1 MKYYRKM
8 LKKNKSTN
16 NLPKIAGLKDSARKP
31 DLVLINSPINDYNKI
46 PKPDTEELPAFGL
59 AYIATEC
66 EAAGFNVGVLD
77 AEVLALSPEQTA
89 KIINEVNPRWVGI
102 NMLTPTYYLTRRIL
116 ANLNP
121 DIPIITGGAHAKALP
136 EKVLRDSLI
145 GHRIK
150 LIVLEDGEYIVKGI
164 LSGIDLQ
171 KIEGIAYLNNAG
183 EYVYKPHDRNGKW
196 IPKDLDSLSFAD
208 RKFLPGDPF
217 ESQGKLETN
226 MVGSRGCPFNCN
238 FCAGSQ
244 KTLLFGVR
252 RRSPENIIKELMVL
266 RKKRIN
272 AVRFID
278 DLFLADKNYI
288 ERFAR
293 NMVESGLNK
302 DFVWDAT
309 GRVNIL
315 SELNENLL
323 KLMASSGCRE
333 IAIGIE
339 SASQRILNL
348 MEKSITPLMV
358 KTSIAKLARAGICT
372 KGYFILGYPSETK
385 EEMETTVDF
394 MHELRALARKEVRQ
408 PNMGC
413 FRGSMFEFR
422 PYPGTLIFDYLTG
435 KKPWPKDFWGNI
447 KSTPVYTEDE
457 IIYSFR
463 PVFMEGLE
471 ERQKHNYSTDYPFAN
486 GILPYEIQDI
496 IANAMKDQKKDIIE
510 NNEYLPGLRSDY
522 I

>member
-1 MKYYRKM
+1 MS
-8 LKKNKSTN
+8 KKIKSTE
-16 NLPKIAGLKDSARKP
+16 NLPKIAGLKDPSQRP
-31 DLVLINSPINDYNKI
+31 DLILINSPINDYNKI

-66 EAAGFNVGVLD
+66 EASGFNVGVLD
-77 AEVLALSPEQTA
+77 AESLALSPEQTA
-89 KIINEVNPRWVGI
+89 KIINKVNPRWVGI
-102 NMLTPTYYLTRRIL
+102 NMLTPTYYLARRIL

-121 DIPIITGGAHAKALP
+121 DISIIVGGAHAKALP

-150 LIVLEDGEYIVKGI
+150 LVVLEDGEYIVKGI
-164 LSGIDLQ
+164 LANTNPQ
-171 KIEGIAYLNNAG
+171 EMEGVAYLNADG
-183 EYVYKPHDRNGKW
+183 EFVYKPHDCNGKW
-196 IPKDLDSLSFAD
+196 IPKNLDSLNFAD
-208 RKFLPGDPF
+208 RKFLLGDPF

-252 RRSPENIIKELMVL
+252 RRTPENIIKELKIL
-266 RKKRIN
+266 RTQGIN

-278 DLFLADKNYI
+278 DLFLSDKNYI
-288 ERFAR
+288 ERFSK
-293 NMVESGLNK
+293 NMVESGLNN

-315 SELNENLL
+315 SELDENLF
-323 KLMASSGCRE
+323 KLMALSGCRE

-348 MEKSITPLMV
+348 MEKKITPEMV
-358 KTSIAKLARAGICT
+358 KTSIIKLARVGICT
-372 KGYFILGYPSETK
+372 KGYFILGYPSETR
-385 EEMETTVDF
+385 EEMKLTVNF
-394 MHELRALARKEVRQ
+394 MHELRELARKETCN
-408 PNMGC
+408 PNKGY

-422 PYPGTLIFDYLTG
+422 PYPGTLIYDCLTG
-435 KKPWPKDFWGNI
+435 KKPWSKDFWGNS
-447 KSTPVYTEDE
+447 KSTPVYSEDE
-457 IIYSFR
+457 VLSSFR

-471 ERQKHNYSTDYPFAN
+471 ERQKHNYSTDHTFAN
-486 GILPYEIQDI
+486 GVLPYEIQDI
-496 IANAMKDQKKDIIE
+496 ISNAMKEQKKDMVKHKE
-510 NNEYLPGLRSDY
+510 HLHGLRLNY
-522 I
+522 VE